1 MTPEE
6 KARLE
11 EEKRVLEYNIRTTSP
26 TSKSQILSDQKRLE
40 TVNNLLKEA
49 EALPSTPPPAT
60 PPTAETIQQFIDNN
74 IAPLQIPDAVKTYA
88 EGAAAAMPNY
98 DILKKIASG
107 ETDLGNINLG
117 TPTTTGNIDFS
128 NLANIGD
135 VADKFGLMDVAQGK
149 YVNPETN
156 PMFKTLF
163 NKALEE
169 SLPALNNSMQA
180 SGRSGSGTAELLKGK
195 LLADLSANIY
205 NPERQLQS
213 AIQQYLAGQDIN
225 QGQFKTSTGENARQ
239 FNTGLTEDARRFN
252 TTSTEN
258 ARQFNKGTQ
267 INALN
272 AIPTY
277 QTMEDNDK
285 IRRMNLLS
293 QIAGSQTNYNQSVLD
308 LPYTT
313 QRRFNELT
321 TPTGAVGSTTT
332 GQVYQPNWLTSAVGD
347 TMTGLG
353 AYRTGQQAGLWG
365 GSSKTGTPITTPTT
379 LLTGLN
385 SGASNYSLLNE
396 KTTPMW
402 LRR

>member
-11 EEKRVLEYNIRTTSP
+11 GEQRTLEYNIRTASP
-26 TSKSQILSDQKRLE
+26 TSRAQILSDRKRLE

-49 EALPSTPPPAT
+49 EALPTATPAT
-60 PPTAETIQQFIDNN
+60 PPTAETIQQFINNN

-88 EGAAAAMPNY
+88 EGSTTAMPNY

-117 TPTTTGNIDFS
+117 TPTTIGNIDFS
-128 NLANIGD
+128 NLADIGGI
-135 VADKFGLMDVAQGK
+135 ADKYGLMDVAQGK

-180 SGRSGSGTAELLKGK
+180 SGRSGSGTAELLRGK

-225 QGQFKTSTGENARQ
+225 QGQFKTSTGEGARQ

-267 INALN
+267 MNALN
-272 AIPTY
+272 AVPTY

-285 IRRMNLLS
+285 IRRLNLLS

-332 GQVYQPNWLTSAVGD
+332 GQVYQPNGLTSAVGD
-347 TMTGLG
+347 IITGLG
-353 AYRTGQQAGLWG
+353 AYGTGQQAGLWG
-365 GSSKTGTPITTPTT
+365 NSTIGSNPITTPTT
-379 LLTGLN
+379 LSTGLN
-385 SGASNYSLLNE
+385 SGASNYSLSNE